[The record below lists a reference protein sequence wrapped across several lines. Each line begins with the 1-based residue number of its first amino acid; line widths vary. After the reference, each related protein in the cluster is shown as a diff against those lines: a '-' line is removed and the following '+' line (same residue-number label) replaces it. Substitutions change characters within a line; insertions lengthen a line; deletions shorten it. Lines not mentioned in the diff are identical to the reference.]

1 MTIKER
7 RKYCIKCKNKA
18 LDYDKN
24 IICGL
29 TMAPPVFE
37 KECKYF
43 VHKDFPEPKTKTR
56 PKNNFFGTWK
66 SALLL
71 AVLAGYNIIRG
82 ISNENYY
89 NVIIGIV
96 LVVGWLFFVFNR
108 KKNNHN

>member
-56 PKNNFFGTWK
+56 PKNNFFWYVEKCSFACGFGWIQ
-66 SALLL
+66 
-71 AVLAGYNIIRG
+71 YNTR
-82 ISNENYY
+82 N
-89 NVIIGIV
+89 
-96 LVVGWLFFVFNR
+96 F
-108 KKNNHN
+108 

>member
-1 MTIKER
+1 MILEER
-7 RKYCIKCKNKA
+7 LKYCKKCKNKA

-24 IICGL
+24 IICDL
-29 TMAPPVFE
+29 TSAPPVFE

-43 VHKDFPEPKTKTR
+43 VHEDVPDAKRK
-56 PKNNFFGTWK
+56 KNSNKGFFGTWK

-71 AVLAGYNIIRG
+71 AILAGYNIVRG
-82 ISNENYY
+82 IANESYFNI
-89 NVIIGIV
+89 IIGIV